1 MHAKWLFACDRFEAP
16 ERETPKLLPLA
27 RFTRENEIKSEMLTF
42 YNRADEKDDEDNE
55 NGSER
60 GEGPSSCPSEFSLD
74 LEIIMGPFLTE
85 LLFCPVKLP
94 FPAR

>member
-27 RFTRENEIKSEMLTF
+27 RFARENEIKSEMLTF
-42 YNRADEKDDEDNE
+42 YNRADDEKDDEDNE

-60 GEGPSSCPSEFSLD
+60 GKEFHSVRPNSLSRSRD
-74 LEIIMGPFLTE
+74 NNGPFFDRASFLS
-85 LLFCPVKLP
+85 C
-94 FPAR
+94 